1 MAADCV
7 LAALHHD
14 TESASPE
21 ARAGAVILA
30 RMALGI
36 DALIQGLAKAAPS
49 KTSP

>member
-1 MAADCV
+1 M
-7 LAALHHD
+7 LALLHHD
-14 TESASPE
+14 PAAASPE
-21 ARAGAVILA
+21 ARAGAVLVG